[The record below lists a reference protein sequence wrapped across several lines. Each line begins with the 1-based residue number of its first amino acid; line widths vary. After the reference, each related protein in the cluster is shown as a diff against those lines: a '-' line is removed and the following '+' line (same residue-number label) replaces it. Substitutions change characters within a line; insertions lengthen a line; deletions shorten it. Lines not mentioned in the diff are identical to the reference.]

1 MMRFEGG
8 ETERGD
14 GERRDSFGWTVLDGL
29 LDFFLAGINGLM
41 KCVLMGCFAVS
52 APNIHL
58 RLLNPHIDDAAYPV
72 YFTPEFVDQGKD
84 DRDPMTLVFLSAS
97 PDDVCAA
104 MSSRKELSTFVPKE
118 TGFFGVSSFGFG
130 GSNARGDIW
139 CRAQAGHRNTAHD
152 RSSMSFGCDRIF
164 RCIEAFGSLTMPL
177 PGVDPFETEHG
188 DSTEGLSGE
197 YTVGAK
203 LQGKTEYFVVSS
215 ANGWSYGKMTW
226 DPSSKSH
233 CYAIMMGEALC
244 EQFQISCDGF
254 DDLKIFPATQLADEQ
269 AVVLGPGIAPSACWE
284 GFQYEECCGPWFGPY
299 GNASCWD
306 QTFTPQR
313 CCGEEYAEKTLHK
326 EPCQCCNRTHELA
339 IPKFWSISASAQ
351 KEGVPIFF
359 DALTPWAEWL
369 RKVYPKWE
377 PDTFEVFRSNMEMQI
392 ENSGDSEDKL
402 HLGPPRPRRHR
413 RHRRKLG
420 HVKARTIEDLQDEMP
435 GIREVSF
442 VKIDT
447 EGHEEVI
454 VPALESFFRQK
465 RPTVLVSLHP
475 MFLGHRRVQK
485 VVQLLQ
491 RIFPKNDTDAIFGV
505 SHSWDGAEKKTRW
518 WNGARP
524 ESTVEIAVLQPRL
537 WGHTWLIDGRKDK
550 VKPHA
555 LYRISLQWNEE
566 LRKKRPGK
574 KLTAQ
579 MVQMAQMETPLA
591 RRMRQNI
598 RFLADDALKGRKPG
612 TFGEEV
618 AAAFVASEME
628 EIGCLPAGEDG
639 TYFQTVKMVG
649 LTVKEET
656 SRLGFKVKDFQITGT
671 FGDDYVHSMDPTDCG
686 ESEILSSLESDL
698 VFVGHGVKAPELSWD
713 DFKEQSMV
721 GKVILVLVNQPQVP
735 PFPSDDMLYYGRW
748 SYKLEEARRRGAAGC
763 LIIHFR
769 EKLAEAF
776 GGTLQSWCTEAS
788 KSDFQPFTVGRI
800 SHEVEY
806 QLRRFQGRNVL
817 GLISG
822 NVAPREVVVIAGHH
836 DHLGEQGNEIYN
848 GAVDNCTG
856 VAMMLAT
863 ARLLKDIS
871 LGRSVLF
878 MAPTAEECGMLG
890 SEFYAQH
897 PLVGGQLIQPIAA
910 FAFDVGNVW
919 GKTADLAILGFG
931 KSTLDPL
938 LMEAAESQ
946 KLRIIPDQQPKMGLF
961 YRSDHWSFVRHGV
974 PGCWFFFGHDFIG
987 RPATYYEEVIGR
999 YIKTEY
1005 YKPADTYK
1013 EHWSMEGLLSQVEYT
1028 VAVVKLLSSRTDFIP
1043 RSLNRR
1049 RRTLRLC
1056 QVRTTLGGCSPLR
1069 WCPCAR
1075 GSSTNPP

>member
-1 MMRFEGG
+1 
-8 ETERGD
+8 
-14 GERRDSFGWTVLDGL
+14 
-29 LDFFLAGINGLM
+29 
-41 KCVLMGCFAVS
+41 
-52 APNIHL
+52 
-58 RLLNPHIDDAAYPV
+58 
-72 YFTPEFVDQGKD
+72 
-84 DRDPMTLVFLSAS
+84 
-97 PDDVCAA
+97 
-104 MSSRKELSTFVPKE
+104 
-118 TGFFGVSSFGFG
+118 
-130 GSNARGDIW
+130 
-139 CRAQAGHRNTAHD
+139 
-152 RSSMSFGCDRIF
+152 MSFGCDRIF

-197 YTVGAK
+197 YTLGAK

-269 AVVLGPGIAPSACWE
+269 AVVLGPGIAPS
-284 GFQYEECCGPWFGPY
+284 
-299 GNASCWD
+299 
-306 QTFTPQR
+306 
-313 CCGEEYAEKTLHK
+313 
-326 EPCQCCNRTHELA
+326 
-339 IPKFWSISASAQ
+339 
-351 KEGVPIFF
+351 
-359 DALTPWAEWL
+359 
-369 RKVYPKWE
+369 
-377 PDTFEVFRSNMEMQI
+377 
-392 ENSGDSEDKL
+392 
-402 HLGPPRPRRHR
+402 
-413 RHRRKLG
+413 
-420 HVKARTIEDLQDEMP
+420 
-435 GIREVSF
+435 
-442 VKIDT
+442 
-447 EGHEEVI
+447 
-454 VPALESFFRQK
+454 
-465 RPTVLVSLHP
+465 
-475 MFLGHRRVQK
+475 
-485 VVQLLQ
+485 
-491 RIFPKNDTDAIFGV
+491 
-505 SHSWDGAEKKTRW
+505 
-518 WNGARP
+518 
-524 ESTVEIAVLQPRL
+524 
-537 WGHTWLIDGRKDK
+537 GHTWLIDGRKDK

-566 LRKKRPGK
+566 LRKKSLRTSAVHDLMEGLQCK
-574 KLTAQ
+574 RLKLDHE
-579 MVQMAQMETPLA
+579 ETPLA

-649 LTVKEET
+649 LT
-656 SRLGFKVKDFQITGT
+656 
-671 FGDDYVHSMDPTDCG
+671 
-686 ESEILSSLESDL
+686 
-698 VFVGHGVKAPELSWD
+698 
-713 DFKEQSMV
+713 
-721 GKVILVLVNQPQVP
+721 
-735 PFPSDDMLYYGRW
+735 
-748 SYKLEEARRRGAAGC
+748 
-763 LIIHFR
+763 
-769 EKLAEAF
+769 
-776 GGTLQSWCTEAS
+776 AS

-974 PGCWFFFGHDFIG
+974 PGVFWEVVEASDLPIKVVRHS
-987 RPATYYEEVIGR
+987 YYIVASW
-999 YIKTEY
+999 TA
-1005 YKPADTYK
+1005 YKPF
-1013 EHWSMEGLLSQVEYT
+1013 EMV
-1028 VAVVKLLSSRTDFIP
+1028 
-1043 RSLNRR
+1043 
-1049 RRTLRLC
+1049 
-1056 QVRTTLGGCSPLR
+1056 PLR
-1069 WCPCAR
+1069 KGELYESTVRIGIQDLEEFQFLRDADVLQAIYPAEKGGSHAVPVCGPDSLGR
-1075 GSSTNPP
+1075 GKFWRLAGQIISA

>member
-1 MMRFEGG
+1 MKLFSLLLSSTG
-8 ETERGD
+8 TA
-14 GERRDSFGWTVLDGL
+14 RR
-29 LDFFLAGINGLM
+29 
-41 KCVLMGCFAVS
+41 
-52 APNIHL
+52 
-58 RLLNPHIDDAAYPV
+58 
-72 YFTPEFVDQGKD
+72 
-84 DRDPMTLVFLSAS
+84 
-97 PDDVCAA
+97 
-104 MSSRKELSTFVPKE
+104 
-118 TGFFGVSSFGFG
+118 
-130 GSNARGDIW
+130 
-139 CRAQAGHRNTAHD
+139 TAHD
-152 RSSMSFGCDRIF
+152 
-164 RCIEAFGSLTMPL
+164 P
-177 PGVDPFETEHG
+177 
-188 DSTEGLSGE
+188 
-197 YTVGAK
+197 
-203 LQGKTEYFVVSS
+203 
-215 ANGWSYGKMTW
+215 
-226 DPSSKSH
+226 
-233 CYAIMMGEALC
+233 
-244 EQFQISCDGF
+244 
-254 DDLKIFPATQLADEQ
+254 
-269 AVVLGPGIAPSACWE
+269 ACWE

-339 IPKFWSISASAQ
+339 IPKFWSISASVQ

-377 PDTFEVFRSNMEMQI
+377 PDTFEVFRRMVPGRYVLDIGAWIGPTVLWSANFAKHVFAVEPAPTAYCQLVANLNSNPLFISNRVSAVHAALHRSNMEMQI

-763 LIIHFR
+763 LIIHFSEEFAGYPWSVTQTGYKGEKVSLEKEQVNPLMLQGWLSQR
-769 EKLAEAF
+769 MGEKLAEAF

-1028 VAVVKLLSSRTDFIP
+1028 VAVVKLLSSRTDFYPKILEQAP
-1043 RSLNRR
+1043 PDTPPVPSPDNSWRMQRGKKGVGFG
-1049 RRTLRLC
+1049 LRC
-1056 QVRTTLGGCSPLR
+1056 FDCKIEGCVCFL
-1069 WCPCAR
+1069 
-1075 GSSTNPP
+1075 